1 MSTSIRIAL
10 ESAQSAPATP
20 LLPKI
25 QDLCCRVRQALIVLR
40 PLLRFLGIY
49 ALAMIICFSAWKALQ
64 HSMASVGLGLLGV
77 GFLLLLSS
85 LRTDERVE
93 GANDLT

>member
-1 MSTSIRIAL
+1 
-10 ESAQSAPATP
+10 
-20 LLPKI
+20 
-25 QDLCCRVRQALIVLR
+25 
-40 PLLRFLGIY
+40 
-49 ALAMIICFSAWKALQ
+49 MIICFSAWKALQ

-93 GANDLT
+93 GADDLI

>member
-10 ESAQSAPATP
+10 ESAQSAPATL

-93 GANDLT
+93 GADELI